1 MSPPTL
7 STSQLYKRL
16 FLKEMKIHRGDGEL
30 PEIER
35 KLIDSRWN
43 PVPVSIKTTTSPFPS
58 PTELGKSHMRSK
70 ERVSFQTRTFTLQ
83 PLSPAARLL
92 HPPSLSCN
100 ISTGWLQRAL
110 LAPARKCLDVGW
122 GWGGLYQSPGAAM
135 TAILQLPSHN
145 SLLSHKHKAT
155 CYCGGEKILNDL

>member
-1 MSPPTL
+1 
-7 STSQLYKRL
+7 
-16 FLKEMKIHRGDGEL
+16 MKIPHGDGKL
-30 PEIER
+30 PEVER

-43 PVPVSIKTTTSPFPS
+43 PVPVSIKTTTSPFLS

-145 SLLSHKHKAT
+145 SHTRLLTGFRLLCWNLFSCHSRSADTFRHTGAE
-155 CYCGGEKILNDL
+155 Y